1 MTYVSTF
8 LCMANESEAYSHS
21 NLEKNL
27 GDGSLFCDS
36 YQLTQIYSK
45 RQKNSADEVR
55 INLESSLV
63 FKNLAP
69 TLLS

>member
-45 RQKNSADEVR
+45 RQKILLTRLEL
-55 INLESSLV
+55 IWNLPLSS
-63 FKNLAP
+63 KI
-69 TLLS
+69 

>member
-1 MTYVSTF
+1 
-8 LCMANESEAYSHS
+8 MANESEAYSHS
-21 NLEKNL
+21 NLEKN
-27 GDGSLFCDS
+27 GGMGLFS
-36 YQLTQIYSK
+36 AIVINSHRSTQK
-45 RQKNSADEVR
+45 GKKNSADEVR